1 MIWHAVVLAHC
12 PTTRYPMHQM
22 QTLKEA
28 GMARFKEIVVA
39 LVVLLAVCCAIAMPI
54 GMARDQAAIFGII
67 LVTLSLW
74 ATGLVP
80 GYVASMFF
88 FAALLLTGLST
99 PDVVFS
105 GFTSSAMWLIVAGFV
120 IGAAITRS
128 GLGARIGG
136 LAQRHL
142 SGSYPVLI
150 GGLMLVSMLLGFVM
164 PSSMGRAAVMVPI
177 GMALADVLGLKPGNA
192 GRTGVAVVIA
202 IGTNMPS
209 FAILPSN
216 IPNVVMAGLA
226 DQLFNVQFGY
236 TDYLLL
242 HYPVL
247 GVAKSIVIVGLVL
260 MFFPARLTA
269 LQSHPDI
276 PETASG
282 GKQGML
288 LAILLVTLAFWS
300 TDQIHGINPAW
311 IGMATALVL
320 MVPQFG
326 FVPPPAF
333 KSAID
338 VGTLFFIAGALALGV
353 EANKSGLG
361 DIIAREAFAWLP
373 MHPGADFQNFMSLTL
388 LGAGTSIFT
397 TMPGVPAVL
406 TPLAPDLATATG
418 FSLEAVLMTQVVGF
432 STVVF
437 PYQVGPFI
445 VAMGLAGEPLRWLLK
460 VTLSLCLLT
469 VLFLIPLDFL
479 WWKLLG
485 VI

>member
-1 MIWHAVVLAHC
+1 M
-12 PTTRYPMHQM
+12 
-22 QTLKEA
+22 LKEA
-28 GMARFKEIVVA
+28 GMARFKEITVA
-39 LVVLLAVCCAIAMPI
+39 LVLVLAVWCGVTMPL
-54 GMARDQAAIFGII
+54 GMAGDQAAIFGIV

-88 FAALLLTGLST
+88 FTALLLGGLST

-105 GFTSSAMWLIVAGFV
+105 GFTSSAMWLIIAGFI
-120 IGAAITRS
+120 IGAAITIS

-136 LAQRHL
+136 LTRRYL
-142 SGSYPVLI
+142 SRSYPVLI
-150 GGLMLVSMLLGFVM
+150 GGLMLVSMALGFVM
-164 PSSMGRAAVMVPI
+164 PSSVGRAAVMVPI
-177 GMALADVLGLKPGNA
+177 GMALAEVLGLTKGTT
-192 GRTGVAVVIA
+192 GRTGVAAVIA

-226 DQLFNVQFGY
+226 DQLFDVHFGY
-236 TDYLLL
+236 TEYLLL

-247 GVAKSIVIVGLVL
+247 GLFKSAVIVGLVL
-260 MFFPARLTA
+260 VFFPARLTA
-269 LQSHPDI
+269 PQDQPPA
-276 PETASG
+276 PEPPVG
-282 GKQGML
+282 GKQGL
-288 LAILLVTLAFWS
+288 LLVILLVTLVFWS

-311 IGMATALVL
+311 IGAATALVL

-326 FVPPPAF
+326 FVPQPAF

-353 EANKSGLG
+353 VVNKSGLG

-373 MHPGADFQNFMSLTL
+373 MQPGADFRNFMSLAL
-388 LGAGTSIFT
+388 IGAGTSIFT

-406 TPLAPDLATATG
+406 TPLAPDLAAATG
-418 FSLEAVLMTQVVGF
+418 FSLEAVLMTQVIGF
-432 STVVF
+432 STVLF
-437 PYQVGPFI
+437 PYQIGPFI
-445 VAMGLAGEPLRWLLK
+445 VAMGLAGEAPRRLLK
-460 VTLSLCLLT
+460 VTLSLFLLT

-479 WWKLLG
+479 WWKLLA